1 MLSKSNA
8 RKLQRKF
15 DNERRM
21 SQWQQYERNADFV
34 KRLGKAIGVGLFSYI
49 TMVTGQVAGWI
60 AVPLIG
66 WSLCYGA
73 CEVDRYM
80 EWRCAPWQH

>member
-1 MLSKSNA
+1 MASKSFE
-8 RKLQRKF
+8 RTLQSRY

-21 SQWQQYERNADFV
+21 TQLENRAHKIAFA
-34 KRLGKAIGVGLFSYI
+34 KRLGKAIAVGLFAYI

-60 AVPLIG
+60 AIPAIV

-73 CEVDRYM
+73 AAVDKYMDWRY
-80 EWRCAPWQH
+80 APWVR